1 MRATVACASAP
12 SAIRHARAQEVR
24 AQIPEVG
31 IQGNPVQY
39 RKQVELICEERLAVL
54 ERDDLTAMEVRV
66 RDALPPDYVDEC
78 ADRNACGIHPPIAFL
93 SNELNRIIRW
103 RRRLTGGISSS

>member
-78 ADRNACGIHPPIAFL
+78 ADRNACGIHPSPSFRT
-93 SNELNRIIRW
+93 N
-103 RRRLTGGISSS
+103 